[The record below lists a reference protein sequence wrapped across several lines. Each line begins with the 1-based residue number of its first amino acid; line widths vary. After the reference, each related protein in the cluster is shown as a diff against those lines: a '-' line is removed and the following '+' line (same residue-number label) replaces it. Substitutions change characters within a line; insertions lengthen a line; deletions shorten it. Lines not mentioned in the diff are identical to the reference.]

1 MIRTILKIR
10 ILIIFAKDFF
20 KSNIKYLKLNTMYP
34 EEMVKPMRAELADAG
49 FQELH
54 TAAAVQNAMKA
65 DGTTLVVVNSVCG
78 CAARNA
84 RPGAIMSL
92 DNTKKPDHLVTVFAG
107 VDSEAVTSAREF
119 MFPFPPSSPSIALFK
134 NGELVHMLERH
145 HIEGRPA
152 ELIAEN
158 LKDAYTEFC

>member
-1 MIRTILKIR
+1 
-10 ILIIFAKDFF
+10 
-20 KSNIKYLKLNTMYP
+20 MYP
-34 EEMVKPMRAELADAG
+34 EEMVKPMQAELTAAG

-54 TAAAVQNAMKA
+54 TTQDVENAMKA
-65 DGTTLVVVNSVCG
+65 TGTTLVVVNSVCG

-84 RPGAIMSL
+84 RPGTKMSL
-92 DNTKKPDHLVTVFAG
+92 DNPKKPDHLVTVFAG
-107 VDSEAVTSAREF
+107 VDKDAVASAREF

-134 NGELVHMLERH
+134 DGELVHMLERH

-158 LKDAYTEFC
+158 LKDAYNEYC